1 MDPTSRKKRANL
13 RDVARKAGV
22 SVATASR
29 VLNMPAAVSAET
41 RDRVQSA
48 IDDLRF
54 VPSAAARAI
63 NSGRTRVIGALVP
76 TLDNAIFAR
85 FLDAIENEMVQHAL
99 SVVVAT
105 TDNDP
110 EIEVEKARN
119 LLDIGAEGL
128 IVSGVAHSPAFEAL
142 VQKTRI
148 PVIATSCYEPAY
160 ALPTVGYDNRA
171 AAQMALRHL
180 FDLNHRRIAVLH
192 GHAFNNDRTRARLA
206 GLQALGLDVRLDLYE
221 ADITIEGA
229 CQAVAKI
236 LKSGAQHSA
245 FLCLSDV
252 LAMGALFELQRSG
265 LSVPDEVSVMGLEDL
280 PSSSYTTPALTS
292 VRLQVSE
299 MGSRAAK
306 ALASWIETSE
316 PPEPVLLAAELIPR
330 QSTKAVEPS

>member
-1 MDPTSRKKRANL
+1 MDLTSRKKRANL

-48 IDDLRF
+48 IDELRF

-63 NSGRTRVIGALVP
+63 NSGRTRVVGALVP

-85 FLDAIENEMVQHAL
+85 FLDAIENEMAQHAL
-99 SVVVAT
+99 SLVVAT

-110 EIEVEKARN
+110 AVEVQKARN

-128 IVSGVAHSPAFEAL
+128 IVSGVAHDPAFEAL

-148 PVIATSCYEPAY
+148 PVIATSCYEPDY
-160 ALPTVGYDNRA
+160 VLPTVGYDNRA

-180 FDLNHRRIAVLH
+180 FELNHRRIAVLH
-192 GHAFNNDRTRARLA
+192 GPAFNNDRTRARLA
-206 GLQALGLDVRLDLYE
+206 GLQALGLDLQLDLYE

-236 LKSGAQHSA
+236 LESGAEHSA

-265 LSVPDEVSVMGLEDL
+265 RAVPDSVSVMGLEDL
-280 PSSSYTTPALTS
+280 PSSSYTAPALTS

-316 PPEPVLLAAELIPR
+316 PPEPVLIAAELIPR
-330 QSTKAVEPS
+330 QSTRAVEPS